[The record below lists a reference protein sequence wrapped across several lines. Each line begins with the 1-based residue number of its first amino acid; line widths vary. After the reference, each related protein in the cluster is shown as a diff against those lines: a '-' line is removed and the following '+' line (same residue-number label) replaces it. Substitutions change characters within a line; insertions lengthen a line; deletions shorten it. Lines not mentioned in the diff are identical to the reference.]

1 MLYFSISI
9 ARLKGLIAH
18 LKTNGMTAKE
28 KKSGGRKSNTNCY
41 TFNDIER
48 TVKFIQQYAVLH
60 GLLLPGKTP
69 GVRKDGVILMPSSET
84 KVKIF
89 EAYKSACTQDG
100 MYYNNIYMHHD
111 NIR

>member
-1 MLYFSISI
+1 
-9 ARLKGLIAH
+9 
-18 LKTNGMTAKE
+18 MTAKE
-28 KKSGGRKSNTNCY
+28 KKSGGRKRNTNCY

-84 KVKIF
+84 KVKHTSLLVHKMVCITIISICIMITSDNYIVVNF
-89 EAYKSACTQDG
+89 F
-100 MYYNNIYMHHD
+100 YYY
-111 NIR
+111 